1 VVDVADHE
9 KLEAAK
15 VELKELLERPQLIH
29 IPVLIL
35 GNKNDLKGALTAE
48 QLVEVL

>member
-1 VVDVADHE
+1 MVDTADHE
-9 KLEAAK
+9 KLEAAR
-15 VELKELLERPQLIH
+15 VELKGLLDKPELIH

-35 GNKNDLKGALTAE
+35 GNKNDLEGALSAE